1 MLCLSLFGAGS
12 LAGLR
17 VQSINLYL
25 GKVIPFASK
34 DRTELL
40 VGDA

>member
-1 MLCLSLFGAGS
+1 MLCLAFFGAGR

-17 VQSINLYL
+17 VQSINLHL
-25 GKVIPFASK
+25 GKIIPLANK

-40 VGDA
+40 VEDA